1 MKLTAKEIA
10 SALGGTVEGNPD
22 VIVNSFAKIEHGK
35 PGALSF
41 YANPKYEKYVYTSR
55 SSVMLVNADFKP
67 REAVSATLIRVEN
80 AYTAVAQML
89 KLVSDLKRR
98 YRRHRAMS
106 TCWTCGISLRARLG
120 RKVWVGDY
128 VRIGPRTRIGDC
140 SIIHSNVTIGEDVVI
155 GRKAIIY
162 PGVVI
167 YPKTVIGDNVILH
180 AGCVI
185 GSDGFGNA
193 PQPDGTWQKIEHL
206 GGVIIGNDVEI
217 GTNATIDRAEMENT
231 IIGNGVRIDNLC
243 VIAHNVVVG
252 DNTVMAAQTGIAG
265 STVIGKNCILAGQ
278 VGVVGHIKIADNT
291 IIGAQAGVTHTV
303 RKPGTVLLG
312 SPAFDRAQ
320 FMRSYV
326 KFKNSGSEE

>member
-22 VIVNSFAKIEHGK
+22 VIVNSFAKIEHGR

-41 YANPKYEKYVYTSR
+41 YANPKYEKYVYTSK

-67 REAVSATLIRVEN
+67 KEAVSATLIRVEN

-140 SIIHSNVTIGEDVVI
+140 SIIHSNVTIGEDVV
-155 GRKAIIY
+155 
-162 PGVVI
+162 P
-167 YPKTVIGDNVILH
+167 P
-180 AGCVI
+180 
-185 GSDGFGNA
+185 SPSA
-193 PQPDGTWQKIEHL
+193 P
-206 GGVIIGNDVEI
+206 
-217 GTNATIDRAEMENT
+217 
-231 IIGNGVRIDNLC
+231 
-243 VIAHNVVVG
+243 
-252 DNTVMAAQTGIAG
+252 AA
-265 STVIGKNCILAGQ
+265 
-278 VGVVGHIKIADNT
+278 
-291 IIGAQAGVTHTV
+291 
-303 RKPGTVLLG
+303 PG
-312 SPAFDRAQ
+312 SPACTDS
-320 FMRSYV
+320 RSAPPR
-326 KFKNSGSEE
+326 KSTRSPSSTPRNRPLR